1 MGSKTKYTM
10 DVENEDCLGK
20 YFYMGNNFVEEMGLR
35 KLRPCRICQ
44 HPCYYHYPGEEAF
57 NLRPMAHIIDDIY

>member
-1 MGSKTKYTM
+1 MGKITSWAEWALRQNIPWMLKMKIG
-10 DVENEDCLGK
+10 LGK
-20 YFYMGNNFVEEMGLR
+20 YFGMGNNFVEEMGLK

-57 NLRPMAHIIDDIY
+57 NL